1 MPAVYD
7 RFVAD
12 AKDTACLQRKW
23 EIRHADGSV
32 VEEVLGRLY
41 FDLELNAKHISLYIP
56 QAREH
61 IKYPEQILF
70 DQIRELLSIPEHELG
85 AATKIGEEIITS
97 DGLVFTGRVFVY
109 SEEPVPTDEQ
119 QKVKADAAALGYR
132 LIFRTTEHG
141 RS

>member
-23 EIRHADGSV
+23 EIRHADGSL

-56 QAREH
+56 QSREH
-61 IKYPEQILF
+61 LKYPERILF
-70 DQIRELLSIPEHELG
+70 DQIRELLSIPEHEF
-85 AATKIGEEIITS
+85 AAGIKLGEEIITS

-109 SEEPVPTDEQ
+109 SEEPVSGEEQ
-119 QKVKADAAALGYR
+119 QKIKTDAVALGYR
-132 LIFRTTEHG
+132 LIFRTV
-141 RS
+141 

>member
-41 FDLELNAKHISLYIP
+41 FDLELNAKHYLSTFRRRANTSNTRSESYL
-56 QAREH
+56 
-61 IKYPEQILF
+61 
-70 DQIRELLSIPEHELG
+70 IRSV
-85 AATKIGEEIITS
+85 S
-97 DGLVFTGRVFVY
+97 F
-109 SEEPVPTDEQ
+109 
-119 QKVKADAAALGYR
+119 
-132 LIFRTTEHG
+132 
-141 RS
+141 

>member
-12 AKDTACLQRKW
+12 AKDSACLQRKW
-23 EIRHADGSV
+23 EIRHADGTV

-61 IKYPEQILF
+61 IRYPERILF
-70 DQIRELLSIPEHELG
+70 DQIRELLSIPDHELTV
-85 AATKIGEEIITS
+85 ATKIGNDVVTN

-109 SEEPVPTDEQ
+109 SEEPVPLDEQ
-119 QKVKADAAALGYR
+119 QKVKADAAPLGYF
-132 LIFRTTEHG
+132 LLFRTNDQG
-141 RS
+141 KA

>member
-12 AKDTACLQRKW
+12 AKDGACLQRKW
-23 EIRHADGSV
+23 EIRHADGSI

-61 IKYPEQILF
+61 IRYPERILF
-70 DQIRELLSIPEHELG
+70 DQIRELLSIPDHEFG
-85 AATKIGEEIITS
+85 VGTRIGNETITN

-109 SEEPVPTDEQ
+109 SEEPVPIDEQ
-119 QKVKADAAALGYR
+119 HKVRADAAALGYR
-132 LIFRTTEHG
+132 LIFRTTEPG
-141 RS
+141 KS

>member
-12 AKDTACLQRKW
+12 AKDGAYLQRKW

-41 FDLELNAKHISLYIP
+41 FDLELNAKHLSLYIP

-61 IKYPEQILF
+61 IKYPERILF
-70 DQIRELLSIPEHELG
+70 DQIRELLSIPDHEFG
-85 AATKIGEEIITS
+85 VATKIGEDVVTG

-109 SEEPVPTDEQ
+109 SEEPVPIAEQ

-132 LIFRTTEHG
+132 LLFRTTEQG
-141 RS
+141 KP